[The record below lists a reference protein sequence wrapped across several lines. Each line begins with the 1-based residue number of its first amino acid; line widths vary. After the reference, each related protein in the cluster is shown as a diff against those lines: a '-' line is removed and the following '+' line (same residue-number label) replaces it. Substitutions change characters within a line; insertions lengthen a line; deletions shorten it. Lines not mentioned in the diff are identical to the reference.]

1 MDKLSRSSVTAS
13 DVGLR
18 TFFLLIM
25 AAVSS
30 GMNGSHR
37 GCTYVH
43 PRGEILRR
51 WTDGQ
56 RRRHSAR
63 VLPSIMDVSV
73 GIEDDQI
80 PS

>member
-1 MDKLSRSSVTAS
+1 VYKLSRSSVTAS
-13 DVGLR
+13 DDLFGVLPAAYGCCLKRDEREPSGL
-18 TFFLLIM
+18 
-25 AAVSS
+25 
-30 GMNGSHR
+30 
-37 GCTYVH
+37 YVCP

-73 GIEDDQI
+73 GIEDDQM